1 VSAIQELERRA
12 QRIADTSQRVADA
25 SQRVADVAVAAEE
38 VVATGRRASRWI
50 IGALLGLVIVGVIMV
65 VIARKR
71 QASEGE
77 VEDSQP

>member
-25 SQRVADVAVAAEE
+25 SQRVADAAVAAEE
-38 VVATGRRASRWI
+38 VVATGRRAKRWI

-71 QASEGE
+71 RAGE
-77 VEDSQP
+77 AEDSQP